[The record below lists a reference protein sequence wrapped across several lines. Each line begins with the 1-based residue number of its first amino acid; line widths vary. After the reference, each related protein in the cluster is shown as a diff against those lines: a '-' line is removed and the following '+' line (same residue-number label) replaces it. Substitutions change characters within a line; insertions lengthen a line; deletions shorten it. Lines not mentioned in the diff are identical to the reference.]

1 MDYENKILEIERK
14 LDRILVLYEKEN
26 WVDRMVLY
34 RSLQLKDRNQ
44 LTVLDS
50 GVDGIK
56 VGAASGKVG
65 FYNVTP
71 VVKAGAVT
79 SPSGGGGSSSDAVDI
94 SARTAIGQ
102 IKTALSN
109 IGITS

>member
-1 MDYENKILEIERK
+1 MEYENKILELERK
-14 LDRILVLYEKEN
+14 LDRVLALYEKEN

-44 LTVLDS
+44 LTVLDT

-56 VGAASGKVG
+56 VGATSGKVG

-79 SPSGGGGSSSDAVDI
+79 SPSGGGSGSTDAIDI

-102 IKTALSN
+102 IKTALTN
-109 IGITS
+109 IGITA